1 MLLIDSF
8 NPMENH
14 TQIKSAV
21 NSMGLKR
28 VDCSIDFV
36 YCQKANLARTF
47 APSYFFSMP
56 SRKWVLFIF
65 LAIAWG
71 SSFLIMKRGLRS
83 FDYQQIGALRIA
95 FAWILASAIALRQ
108 FRHMKKRDVW
118 PLLLVGIFGNGI
130 PYFLFP
136 LAITKL
142 DSGLVGVFNSMVPL
156 FTMLT
161 GALLFAL
168 PVTRKQAIGVL
179 VGLAGAVLLL
189 QPDTGG
195 DQNMFYASYAIAA
208 SLCYA
213 LSVNIIAR
221 HLGHMKSIAITSLSL
236 LYVGPLCIAYLFTAT
251 DFVGVMQND
260 GLAWKNLGLIA
271 VLGMVNSALAIIAF
285 NALIKEASPL
295 FASSVTY
302 LIPLVALAWGIADGE
317 NIGWVHLVGM
327 IIILLGV
334 YLVNRKRGWRK
345 KRPATHLHAITDS
358 E

>member
-1 MLLIDSF
+1 M
-8 NPMENH
+8 
-14 TQIKSAV
+14 
-21 NSMGLKR
+21 
-28 VDCSIDFV
+28 
-36 YCQKANLARTF
+36 
-47 APSYFFSMP
+47 
-56 SRKWVLFIF
+56 F

-95 FAWILASAIALRQ
+95 FAWFLASLIALRQ

-136 LAITKL
+136 LAITRL

-156 FTMLT
+156 FTMIT

-168 PVTRKQAIGVL
+168 PVTRKQAIGVFI
-179 VGLAGAVLLL
+179 GLAGAVILL
-189 QPDTGG
+189 QPDTSG
-195 DQNMFYASYAIAA
+195 DQNMFYAGYAIAA

-221 HLGHMKSIAITSLSL
+221 YLSHLKSIAITSLSL
-236 LYVGPLCIAYLFTAT
+236 LYVGPLCIVYLFASTN
-251 DFVGVMQND
+251 FVGIMQTD
-260 GLAWKNLGLIA
+260 PIAWTNLGLIA

-285 NALIKEASPL
+285 NVLIKEASPL

-302 LIPLVALAWGIADGE
+302 LIPLVALAWGVADGE
-317 NIGWVHLVGM
+317 NIGWIHVIGM
-327 IIILLGV
+327 MIILLGV
-334 YLVNRKRGWRK
+334 YLVNRKRKWRK
-345 KRPATHLHAITDS
+345 KEPATHLHAVSNDD
-358 E
+358 